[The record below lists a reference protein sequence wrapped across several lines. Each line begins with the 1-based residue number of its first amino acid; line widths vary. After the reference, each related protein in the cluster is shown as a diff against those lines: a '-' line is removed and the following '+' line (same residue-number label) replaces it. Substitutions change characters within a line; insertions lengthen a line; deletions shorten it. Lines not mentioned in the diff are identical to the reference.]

1 MKNLVLKALQFLQ
14 RKKVVINEFIQLGQ
28 RSEREKR
35 LSVLITI
42 FN

>member
-14 RKKVVINEFIQLGQ
+14 RKKVVINEFIQLRH